1 MLATVAIS
9 PCPCPA
15 SQANQRVTGTL
26 GAMAATPDASPDPE
40 SDADEGAP
48 PRTLAGERTQT
59 IHGADRASDPTTEGI
74 RERFG
79 AFYVVYVGLFVL
91 LFAYLLTV
99 RMSEALLQ
107 SEFQARVDRA
117 IEISRF
123 DRPLSV
129 QIREQVDRAVW
140 DSAWVRWGGLK
151 VNTLVLARDGV
162 TWLYVDGHGLQ
173 RPDEADDPG
182 EMLGEWMDQLPATA
196 RVEVTLPHNS
206 LISNAIL
213 ILYSTIL
220 LVTVYVSNRRLTSRE
235 TERLG
240 DALSLRNQA
249 AQRAAEIEAE
259 LLRTRSRLSEIEPVE
274 REQSEAIDAL
284 QRERAALHDKLAELA
299 QREET
304 LRSRAATAVDLSQ
317 EVRAL
322 EDLLE
327 EATGDLASKD
337 EEIDRLE
344 QNLAKA
350 SRSTG
355 KARTRAADVL
365 ARRFRTLY
373 KTIEIDD
380 RAIDDIAALGDEAL
394 RLKAEE
400 SVKRLAEE
408 ADNVAVRRK
417 VAGLPDHVVAFELG
431 FAGKG
436 RVYYTRGKSRRF
448 RILLVGAKN
457 TQAADL
463 DYLARLPRETYR

>member
-1 MLATVAIS
+1 
-9 PCPCPA
+9 
-15 SQANQRVTGTL
+15 
-26 GAMAATPDASPDPE
+26 MAATPDTAPDSDTDTDPVSRTPAPSPTTSGSTHARDRE
-40 SDADEGAP
+40 SDPAAQGM
-48 PRTLAGERTQT
+48 
-59 IHGADRASDPTTEGI
+59 

-91 LFAYLLTV
+91 LFAYLFTV
-99 RMSEALLQ
+99 RISEALLE

-117 IEISRF
+117 IEVTRF
-123 DRPLSV
+123 DRPLTT
-129 QIREQVDRAVW
+129 QISEQIEEAVW
-140 DSAWVRWGGLK
+140 ESGWVRWGGLK
-151 VNTLVLARDGV
+151 ISSLVLAKDGV
-162 TWLYVDGHGLQ
+162 TWLYVDGHGLPGPSELDTQ
-173 RPDEADDPG
+173 RG
-182 EMLGEWMDQLPATA
+182 TLGEWMDLLPATA
-196 RVEVTLPHNS
+196 RVDVTLPHNA

-249 AQRAAEIEAE
+249 AERAAEIESE
-259 LLRTRSRLSEIEPVE
+259 LLHTRSRLSEIEPVE
-274 REQSEAIDAL
+274 REQSEAIEAL
-284 QRERAALHDKLAELA
+284 QQERATLHDKLAELA

-304 LRSRAATAVDLSQ
+304 LRGRAAKAVDLTQ

-327 EATGDLASKD
+327 EATGDLETKD
-337 EEIDRLE
+337 QEIDRLA

-350 SRSTG
+350 SKSTG
-355 KARTRAADVL
+355 KTRTRAADVL

-400 SVKRLAEE
+400 CVKRLADE

-417 VAGLPDHVVAFELG
+417 VAGLPDHVIAFELG

-457 TQAADL
+457 TQSANL
-463 DYLARLPRETYR
+463 DYLARLPREVYR

>member
-1 MLATVAIS
+1 MAA
-9 PCPCPA
+9 
-15 SQANQRVTGTL
+15 GTL
-26 GAMAATPDASPDPE
+26 GPMAATSDASPDPDIE
-40 SDADEGAP
+40 PDPGHRTRAPAASEDHPFRTTDRDE
-48 PRTLAGERTQT
+48 
-59 IHGADRASDPTTEGI
+59 DPTVQGM

-79 AFYVVYVGLFVL
+79 AFYVVYVGLFAL

-99 RMSEALLQ
+99 RMSEVLLE

-117 IEISRF
+117 IEVTRF

-129 QIREQVDRAVW
+129 QIREQIDRAVW
-140 DSAWVRWGGLK
+140 DSSWVRWGGLK
-151 VNTLVLARDGV
+151 VSTLVLARDGV
-162 TWLYVDGHGLQ
+162 TWLYVDGYGLP
-173 RPDEADDPG
+173 RPDELADPS
-182 EMLGEWMDQLPATA
+182 EMLGAWMDQLPATA

-220 LVTVYVSNRRLTSRE
+220 LVTVYLSNRRLTSRE

-249 AQRAAEIEAE
+249 AERAAEIESE

-274 REQSEAIDAL
+274 REQSEAIEAL
-284 QRERAALHDKLAELA
+284 QRERAALHDKLAALA

-304 LRSRAATAVDLSQ
+304 LRGRAAKALDLSQ

-327 EATGDLASKD
+327 EATGDLATKD

-344 QNLAKA
+344 RNLAKA
-350 SRSTG
+350 SKSTG
-355 KARTRAADVL
+355 KARTRAADLL

-373 KTIEIDD
+373 KTIEIED

-400 SVKRLAEE
+400 CVKRLAEE
-408 ADNVAVRRK
+408 TDNVAVRRK
-417 VAGLPDHVVAFELG
+417 VTGLPDHVVAFELG

-436 RVYYTRGKSRRF
+436 RIYYTRGKSRRF

-457 TQAADL
+457 TQSTDL
-463 DYLARLPRETYR
+463 DYLARLPREAYR